1 MEMEAMSMKK
11 VLLLLSAFVGASQ
24 YAVHAGEGQFTVAVI
39 PDTQYYTDFRHQTDA
54 GFPFDARELFFDQM
68 RYIAANAQ
76 SAGGDIAFATALGDV
91 WQHPSE
97 RMPAEYA
104 AKGYKHIE
112 SFLTSL
118 PQIHPDERVK
128 TIEMPT
134 ARQGYE
140 LIAGKLPFS
149 VVPGNHDYDANWAD
163 SRYVPGQ
170 KPEFPFGMLAYGG
183 LKNWASVFGAQTPF
197 FKDKRWYV
205 ASYKEGVD
213 SAQIF
218 EAGGYRFLHI
228 GLEMAP
234 ADDVLQWAES
244 VIKRYP
250 GVPTIISTHD
260 HLNPAGERR
269 PISAVDFHAVDPS
282 HNNPE
287 AVWEKFLSKNDQI
300 FLMLSAHQYGQSRR
314 VDLNQYGHKV
324 YQIMSDYQGRRQS
337 FVNAAPGRSN
347 EQETVGDGWMRLM
360 KFDLSGPKPHIQVQ
374 TISTYFKSTASK
386 LPTYAVFYK
395 AAEKPKASDA
405 DFIAADEFTLDLDD
419 FTSRFASAR
428 VKDAKK
434 GK

>member
-1 MEMEAMSMKK
+1 MLIKK
-11 VLLLLSAFVGASQ
+11 ILLLLSALFGASQ
-24 YAVHAGEGQFTVAVI
+24 YAAHAEDGQFTVAVI
-39 PDTQYYTDFRHQTDA
+39 PDTQYYTDFQHQTDA

-104 AKGYKHIE
+104 ARGFKHIDTY
-112 SFLTSL
+112 LTSL
-118 PQIHPDERVK
+118 PQILPDVRVQ

-140 LIAGKLPFS
+140 IIAGRLPFS

-163 SRYVPGQ
+163 SRFVPGQ
-170 KPEFPFGMLAYGG
+170 SPALPFGMLAYGG
-183 LKNWASVFGAQTPF
+183 LKNWTSVFGAQTPF

-205 ASYKEGVD
+205 ASYNGGAD

-234 ADDVLQWAES
+234 PDDVLQWAES

-250 GVPTIISTHD
+250 GIPTMVSTHD

-269 PISAVDFHAVDPS
+269 PISAVDFNAVDPR
-282 HNNPE
+282 HNNPQ
-287 AVWEKFLSKNDQI
+287 AVWDKFLSRNDQI
-300 FLMLSAHQYGQSRR
+300 FLMLSAHQYGQSHR

-337 FVNAAPGRSN
+337 LLNLAPGLSN
-347 EQETVGDGWMRLM
+347 ERETVGDGWMRLM
-360 KFDLSGPKPHIQVQ
+360 KFDLSGPKATVQVK
-374 TISTYFKSTASK
+374 TISTYFKSSASK
-386 LPTYAVFYK
+386 LPTYAIFYK
-395 AAEKPKASDA
+395 VAEKPKASDA
-405 DFIAADEFTLDLDD
+405 EFIAADEFTLELDD
-419 FTSRFASAR
+419 FDSRFASAR
-428 VKDAKK
+428 VKGDRK